1 VGSSV
6 YLETTAVIDASFKKF
21 PALLA
26 ILESSDKRFTSQYA
40 KMEIKK
46 GFLNNLVLLH
56 NKTVQLEKWS
66 DLQQYISNLSS
77 GGRRYQLGAILDA
90 FTKLSTELEN
100 RRPDT
105 FVDKYGVIHPL
116 KILKRD
122 LESFLRIWIRR
133 FLPKIDKLVDDVL
146 NPMKCFPDIESPRQ
160 VGNLFENKPYKC
172 PESNIECSIKNF
184 FAENLNE
191 FNKILRQL
199 EKIPNDEMDS
209 ETSHRRSALKKIIK
223 KRMRSSTMIFSNK
236 SQGEEWCWA
245 CGDAIHAVLSP
256 SDASVVT
263 RNEKHFKPICLAIN
277 RDYQAYRSPT
287 T

>member
-105 FVDKYGVIHPL
+105 EFVGQNDVI
-116 KILKRD
+116 D
-122 LESFLRIWIRR
+122 
-133 FLPKIDKLVDDVL
+133 
-146 NPMKCFPDIESPRQ
+146 
-160 VGNLFENKPYKC
+160 Y
-172 PESNIECSIKNF
+172 NI
-184 FAENLNE
+184 
-191 FNKILRQL
+191 
-199 EKIPNDEMDS
+199 
-209 ETSHRRSALKKIIK
+209 
-223 KRMRSSTMIFSNK
+223 
-236 SQGEEWCWA
+236 GW
-245 CGDAIHAVLSP
+245 
-256 SDASVVT
+256 
-263 RNEKHFKPICLAIN
+263 
-277 RDYQAYRSPT
+277 YY
-287 T
+287 

>member
-1 VGSSV
+1 MGSSV

-56 NKTVQLEKWS
+56 NKTVLCEKWS
-66 DLQQYISNLSS
+66 EVQQYVSNLSS
-77 GGRRYQLGAILDA
+77 SPRRYQLGAAIDA
-90 FTKLSTELEN
+90 LSKFWSEIEN
-100 RRPDT
+100 SRPSSLI
-105 FVDKYGVIHPL
+105 DKHGDIPL
-116 KILKRD
+116 SRILKRD
-122 LESFLRIWIRR
+122 SESFLKIWIRR
-133 FLPKIDKLVDDVL
+133 FLPKIDKLVDEVL

-172 PESNIECSIKNF
+172 VESDRECDIKKF
-184 FAENLNE
+184 FTDHLED
-191 FNKILRQL
+191 FNKILSQL
-199 EKIPNDEMDS
+199 ENIPNDETDS
-209 ETSHRRSALKKIIK
+209 ETIQRISALKKIIK
-223 KRMRSSTMIFSNK
+223 KRLRSSTITFSNK
-236 SQGEEWCWA
+236 SQDEKWCWA

-263 RNEKHFKPICLAIN
+263 RNEKHFKPICEAIN